1 MFSRVFKPIITV
13 KLLAVIFIMFSF
25 NVKSQE
31 YLDTVID
38 RINSIE
44 TELKDL
50 RGKKKVA
57 KLLNQIVLKILLLP
71 MNKGWLI

>member
-1 MFSRVFKPIITV
+1 MLSFVFKSITTT
-13 KLLAVIFIMFSF
+13 KLLAVIFVMFSF
-25 NVKSQE
+25 NVNSQE

-50 RGKKKVA
+50 RGTKKNGVVVKSNNFNDIIA
-57 KLLNQIVLKILLLP
+57 SHEQI
-71 MNKGWLI
+71 

>member
-57 KLLNQIVLKILLLP
+57 KLLNQIILKILLLP
-71 MNKGWLI
+71 MNKG